1 MKNTRLRRFRGNQM
15 NPDYYDFDYDKF
27 VKYICSNL
35 SDVTKNDITIDC
47 DKWGYDVG
55 ILYDYDDAESMASWL
70 ATKSDYSEFIFDTL
84 THSTNEI
91 VLKMPI
97 VRATEIA
104 KNFSPKVLKKTDDA
118 LYIGDKNS
126 TIKFWVDVSLEEDSD
141 DETYPVWDWN
151 QISFSLDDY
160 NDLVLDYFQQ
170 TDDAWY
176 AVDEAVT
183 DSFI

>member
-35 SDVTKNDITIDC
+35 SDVK
-47 DKWGYDVG
+47 KSDVYLDETTYG
-55 ILYDYDDAESMASWL
+55 DVSIAYFYDDSEGIASWL
-70 ATKSDYSEFIFDTL
+70 ANRSDYAEYIFNARGISGIEL
-84 THSTNEI
+84 S
-91 VLKMPI
+91 MPI
-97 VRATEIA
+97 VRATQIA
-104 KNFSPKVLKKTDDA
+104 ENFEPKVLKKTDDA

-141 DETYPVWDWN
+141 GETYPVWDWN